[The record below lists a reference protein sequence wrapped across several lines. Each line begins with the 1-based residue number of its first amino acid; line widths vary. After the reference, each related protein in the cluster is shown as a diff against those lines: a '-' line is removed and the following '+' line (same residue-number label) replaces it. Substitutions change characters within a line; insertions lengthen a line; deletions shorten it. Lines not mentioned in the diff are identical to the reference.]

1 MEVFTTLKTSF
12 TKSEIEEIYKHL
24 VEYSIINYERN
35 PIEILKKRYES
46 ALEVEGIEEINKTF
60 DEIEIYL
67 LEKQQKYKEIISSNK
82 DLIDCVAHSIIHI
95 LNEDIKKL
103 TTNEEKLS
111 YIFDFV
117 TSTIS
122 YDKEYAK
129 YLHEIPLTNG
139 ITFNFK
145 GTIPNDGEVFTT
157 LVLGEGLS
165 DEICNLIVYLARVWN
180 IPVGKMY
187 VDYKGKRHAI
197 NYLSVKEEISLIDAT
212 RKIINKE
219 EKKHKCFLVSAN
231 KLNRENNYVFNDE
244 ETIESFTVGED
255 EYKYENCN
263 VKDTTEHVKRI
274 LPKVKYQKEIQQTKI
289 KTLN

>member
-1 MEVFTTLKTSF
+1 METFTTLKTNF

-24 VEYSIINYERN
+24 VKYSIMNYEKN
-35 PIEILKKRYES
+35 PVDLLKKRYEKV
-46 ALEVEGIEEINKTF
+46 LEIEGIEAINKSF
-60 DEIEIYL
+60 DELEIYL
-67 LEKQQKYKEIISSNK
+67 LEKQQKYQEILKANK
-82 DLIDCVAHSIIHI
+82 YLIECVSRSIIHI

-117 TSTIS
+117 TSTIN
-122 YDKEYAK
+122 YNKEHAK
-129 YLHEIPLTNG
+129 YLENVVLTNG

-157 LVLGEGLS
+157 LVLKEGLN
-165 DEICNLIVYLARVWN
+165 DEICNLIVFLGRMWN

-187 VDYKGKRHAI
+187 VNYNGKRHAI
-197 NYLSVKEEISLIDAT
+197 NYLNVKDEISLIDAT
-212 RKIINKE
+212 RKIIDKE

-231 KLNRENNYVFNDE
+231 KLNRNNNYVFNDE
-244 ETIESFTVGED
+244 DIIDSFTVGED
-255 EYKYENCN
+255 EYEYKNGN
-263 VKDTTEHVKRI
+263 INKTIQHIRKVI
-274 LPKVKYQKEIQQTKI
+274 PKVKYQKEIQQTKI

>member
-24 VEYSIINYERN
+24 VKYSIINYERN

-129 YLHEIPLTNG
+129 YSHEIPLTNS

-197 NYLSVKEEISLIDAT
+197 NYYTIKEEISLIDAT

>member
-1 MEVFTTLKTSF
+1 METFTTLKTNF

-24 VEYSIINYERN
+24 VKYSIMNYEKN
-35 PIEILKKRYES
+35 PVDLLKKRYEKVS
-46 ALEVEGIEEINKTF
+46 ETEGIETINKSF
-60 DEIEIYL
+60 DELEIYL
-67 LEKQQKYKEIISSNK
+67 LEKQQKYQEILKANK
-82 DLIDCVAHSIIHI
+82 YLIECVSHSIIHI

-231 KLNRENNYVFNDE
+231 KLNRENNYVFNNE

>member
-180 IPVGKMY
+180 IPVDKMY

-197 NYLSVKEEISLIDAT
+197 NYYTIKDEISLIDAT

-231 KLNRENNYVFNDE
+231 KLNRENNYVFNNE

>member
-165 DEICNLIVYLARVWN
+165 DEICNLIVYLAKVWN

-197 NYLSVKEEISLIDAT
+197 NYYTIKDEISLIDAT

>member
-24 VEYSIINYERN
+24 VKYSIINYERN

-46 ALEVEGIEEINKTF
+46 ALEVEGIEEINKSF

-67 LEKQQKYKEIISSNK
+67 LEKQQKYKEIIRSNK

-165 DEICNLIVYLARVWN
+165 DEICNLIVYLAKVWN

-197 NYLSVKEEISLIDAT
+197 NYYAIKDEISLIDAT

>member
-129 YLHEIPLTNG
+129 YLHKIPLTNG

-197 NYLSVKEEISLIDAT
+197 NYYTIKDEISLIDAT